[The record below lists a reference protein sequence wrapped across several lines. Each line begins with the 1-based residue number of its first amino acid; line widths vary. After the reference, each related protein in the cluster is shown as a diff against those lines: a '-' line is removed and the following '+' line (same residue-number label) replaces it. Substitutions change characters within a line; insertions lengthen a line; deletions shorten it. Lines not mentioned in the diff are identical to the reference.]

1 LLLLLLLHLC
11 SPAQSRLPE
20 NATARSTQTRHS
32 RTSPTTDDPVTR
44 CNAVCPR
51 SAHRL
56 QTPAALGNSVAS
68 L

>member
-1 LLLLLLLHLC
+1 MRGTTKTDKRCPCLLLLLLLLHLC

-44 CNAVCPR
+44 
-51 SAHRL
+51 L
-56 QTPAALGNSVAS
+56 QRCLP
-68 L
+68 

>member
-44 CNAVCPR
+44 
-51 SAHRL
+51 L
-56 QTPAALGNSVAS
+56 QRCLP
-68 L
+68 